1 MTDAARNDTVEGRV
15 LRVVREVL
23 NLEEEPRDLDTSIVQ
38 ELGLDSLEQLSL
50 FMALEDEFGGRIQE
64 EDAAR
69 IDTLRD
75 VVEYV
80 NDRMSVARAG

>member
-75 VVEYV
+75 VVDYV